1 MMTLTRKPT
10 QTICLGMLVFV
21 ISGTWGYRSGLEV
34 INVTFCGKYDKP
46 PTFKASPWPFFPAGV
61 HYNLNVTFA
70 SAVDVL
76 EASMQYEV
84 VYNGKVIFWRRLDS
98 VCHAFPYLCS
108 LPAGETIVL
117 AASGEVPVIPRFL
130 KNRICKFKIQLFNG
144 EDIMFLC
151 AEIEG
156 KVW

>member
-46 PTFKASPWPFFPAGV
+46 PTFKASPWPFFPTGV
-61 HYNLNVTFA
+61 HYNFNVTFA
-70 SAVDVL
+70 SVDVL

-84 VYNGKVIFWRRLDS
+84 VYNGKVIF
-98 VCHAFPYLCS
+98 F
-108 LPAGETIVL
+108 
-117 AASGEVPVIPRFL
+117 
-130 KNRICKFKIQLFNG
+130 G
-144 EDIMFLC
+144 EDSTVYAMRSHTRAAYLLV
-151 AEIEG
+151 
-156 KVW
+156 KP